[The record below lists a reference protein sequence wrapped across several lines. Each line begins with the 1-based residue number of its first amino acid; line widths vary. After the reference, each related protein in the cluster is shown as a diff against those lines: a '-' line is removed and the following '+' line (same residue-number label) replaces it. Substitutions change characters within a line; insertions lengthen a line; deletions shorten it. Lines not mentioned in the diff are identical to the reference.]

1 MVEKA
6 VIISDTHGSPGP
18 VKRILERNG
27 ENLPIIHCGDFLY
40 HGPRNPLPGDY
51 DPEELA
57 ALFRQY
63 SLRIEA
69 VRGNCDSEIDLMQ
82 IGLLD
87 LPEARTLVINDIQL
101 FISHGHKEFGLP
113 FERGIVISGHTHVSH
128 LSREGETIFLNPGS
142 PSIPKDGTCGSYA
155 IIDFVKGFIYLNSIE
170 GRELKAMAL

>member
-6 VIISDTHGSPGP
+6 VVISDTHGSPGP

-27 ENLPIIHCGDFLY
+27 EDLLIIHCGDFLY

-57 ALFRQY
+57 ALLRQY
-63 SLRIEA
+63 CRRIEG

-82 IGLLD
+82 IGLVD
-87 LPEARTLVINDIQL
+87 LPEARTLVISDTEL

-113 FERGIVISGHTHVSH
+113 FEQGIIISGHTHISH
-128 LSREGETIFLNPGS
+128 LSREGKLIFLNPGS
-142 PSIPKDGTCGSYA
+142 PSIPKDGTGGSYA
-155 IIDFVKGFIYLNSIE
+155 TIDFVKGVIYLKSIE
-170 GRELKAMAL
+170 GLELKAMAL

>member
-6 VIISDTHGSPGP
+6 VVISDTHGSPEP

-27 ENLPIIHCGDFLY
+27 QDILIVHCGDYLY

-57 ALFRQY
+57 DLFRQY
-63 SLRIEA
+63 SRRVVG

-82 IGLLD
+82 IGFAD
-87 LPEARTLVINDIQL
+87 LPEARTLVINGIEL

-113 FERGIVISGHTHVSH
+113 FEEGLIISGHTHISH
-128 LSREGETIFLNPGS
+128 LSREGKIIFLNPGS
-142 PSIPKDGTCGSYA
+142 PSIPKDGTGGSYA
-155 IIDFVKGFIYLNSIE
+155 TIDFVNGVIYLKSVE
-170 GRELKAMAL
+170 GLELKALAL